1 MELVVLG
8 LIVVFIYAFI
18 RVLASFN
25 TWMTGTRYRAY
36 RQLAHRHGGRYESRG
51 MSDPPTVS
59 FQYHG
64 TAVRVG
70 LAPTIPGQPTSPRT
84 RVVAR
89 FRSGI
94 PFRLEL
100 APVSRPAPTQ
110 PPKGTRTV
118 KTGDQEFDRAFLVQA
133 NDAEMAHDFLN
144 PLVRHAIG
152 NLQRLVHAGG
162 MLVSINPERLL
173 VQIDRNLGQSTEALC
188 QAVSESL
195 AIHDGLQLGVSRRMR
210 QGIAIVDDPGLA
222 AEDHG
227 AAGLQGLR
235 RGHRRRTR
243 CHLLQLPHSPSRG
256 LLGIRRGLLDLR
268 LRLQAGRAD
277 RRIES
282 LIRGRSPQPP
292 PTTTRSGR

>member
-18 RVLASFN
+18 RLLASFS

-36 RQLAHRHGGRYESRG
+36 RQLAHRYSGHYESRG
-51 MSDPPTVS
+51 ISDPPTVS
-59 FQYHG
+59 FQHHG

-100 APVSRPAPTQ
+100 APVTRPAPPQ
-110 PPKGTRTV
+110 APKGTRLV
-118 KTGDQEFDRAFLVQA
+118 KTNDPEFDRAVLVQA
-133 NDAEMAHDFLN
+133 NDAEMARDFLN
-144 PLVRHAIG
+144 PLVRNAIG
-152 NLQRLVHAGG
+152 SLQRLVHPGG

-173 VQIDRNLGQSTEALC
+173 VQIDRNLGQSTEALT

-210 QGIAIVDDPGLA
+210 QGIAIVDNPDLA
-222 AEDHG
+222 AEDLG
-227 AAGLQGLR
+227 PPVCKVCAGLIDGGAIVVCSSCR
-235 RGHRRRTR
+235 TPHHRDCWEYVGT
-243 CHLLQLPHSPSRG
+243 CSIYGCGCKVGEPF
-256 LLGIRRGLLDLR
+256 
-268 LRLQAGRAD
+268 AG
-277 RRIES
+277 S
-282 LIRGRSPQPP
+282 
-292 PTTTRSGR
+292 

>member
-25 TWMTGTRYRAY
+25 TWMTSTQYHAY
-36 RQLAHRHGGRYESRG
+36 RQLAHRLDGRYESRG
-51 MSDPPTVS
+51 LGDPPTVS
-59 FQYHG
+59 LQYHG

-70 LAPTIPGQPTSPRT
+70 LAPTIPGQPASPRT

-110 PPKGTRTV
+110 PPKGTQPV
-118 KTGDQEFDRAFLVQA
+118 QTGDAVFDHAFVVQA
-133 NDAEMAHDFLN
+133 NDAEMARDFLN
-144 PLVRHAIG
+144 PLVRQAIV

-162 MLVSINPERLL
+162 MLLSINPERLL
-173 VQIDRNLGQSTEALC
+173 VQVDRNLGQSTEALC

-210 QGIAIVDDPGLA
+210 QGIEIVNNRESCDEDLGPPVCKVCGAIIDGGPVIICSSCRTPH
-222 AEDHG
+222 HG
-227 AAGLQGLR
+227 DCWEYVGACSIYGCGCRLGEPIAG
-235 RGHRRRTR
+235 
-243 CHLLQLPHSPSRG
+243 SRV
-256 LLGIRRGLLDLR
+256 
-268 LRLQAGRAD
+268 
-277 RRIES
+277 
-282 LIRGRSPQPP
+282 
-292 PTTTRSGR
+292 

>member
-18 RVLASFN
+18 RLLASFS

-36 RQLAHRHGGRYESRG
+36 RQLAHRYSGRYESRG
-51 MSDPPTVS
+51 ISDPPTVS
-59 FQYHG
+59 FQHHG

-100 APVSRPAPTQ
+100 APVTRPAPLQ
-110 PPKGTRTV
+110 APKGTRLV
-118 KTGDQEFDRAFLVQA
+118 KTNDPEFDRAVLVQA
-133 NDAEMAHDFLN
+133 NDAEMARDFLN
-144 PLVRHAIG
+144 PLVRNAIG
-152 NLQRLVHAGG
+152 NLQRLVHPGG

-173 VQIDRNLGQSTEALC
+173 VQIDRNLGQSTEALT

-210 QGIAIVDDPGLA
+210 QGITIVDNPGLA
-222 AEDHG
+222 AEDLG
-227 AAGLQGLR
+227 PPVCKVCAGLIDGGAIVVCSSCR
-235 RGHRRRTR
+235 TPHHRD
-243 CHLLQLPHSPSRG
+243 CWEYVGACSIYG
-256 LLGIRRGLLDLR
+256 CGCKLGEPI
-268 LRLQAGRAD
+268 AG
-277 RRIES
+277 S
-282 LIRGRSPQPP
+282 
-292 PTTTRSGR
+292 